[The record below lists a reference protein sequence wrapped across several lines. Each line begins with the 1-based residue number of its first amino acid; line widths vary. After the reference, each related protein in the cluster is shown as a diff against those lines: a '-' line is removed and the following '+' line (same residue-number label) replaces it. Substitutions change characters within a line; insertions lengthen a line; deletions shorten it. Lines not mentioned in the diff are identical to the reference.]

1 MSKQVDRLIT
11 EALAIEAKEAKEAG
25 ALGYMARALVQA
37 TIPHSTTKE
46 ATFTRK
52 NGNYTFSITSPNA
65 VLPYGTV
72 PRLLLAWLATEA
84 VTTKSRELELGNS
97 LSDFMRQ
104 LDMIPTGGRWGSIIR
119 LKSQTSRL
127 FSSFIQCTYSAKVQ
141 EAIQNMVIADSANL
155 WWEPKDANQAS
166 LFASTVTLSENFYT
180 EIVCNPVPVDIRALK
195 ALKKS
200 LMALDIYCWL
210 TYRMSYLSKPTNVP
224 WEGLQAQ
231 FGASYPRMG
240 RGGETSKRT
249 SLKTWQRCWLSIQ
262 RPKLVKRVGNDPCDV
277 LTVRPSNTVFPSSP
291 PGVSSGGSQG

>member
-11 EALAIEAKEAKEAG
+11 EALAIEAEEAKEAG

-37 TIPHSTTKE
+37 TIPHRATKD

-65 VLPYGTV
+65 ALPYGTV

-84 VTTKSRELELGNS
+84 VTTKSRELELGNN
-97 LSDFMRQ
+97 LSGFMRQ
-104 LDMIPTGGRWGSIIR
+104 LDMVPTGGRWGSITS

-127 FSSFIQCTYSAKVQ
+127 FGSFIQCTYSAKDDKGKVQ

-155 WWEPKDANQAS
+155 WWEPKDAQQSS
-166 LFASTVTLSENFYT
+166 LFNSTVTLSDNFYS

-195 ALKKS
+195 ALRKS
-200 LMALDIYCWL
+200 PMALDIYAWL
-210 TYRMSYLSKPTNVP
+210 TYRMSYLKKPTTIP

-231 FGASYPRMG
+231 FGAGYPDTAQGKRDFKKNFLKHLKRVVTVYPDARAG
-240 RGGETSKRT
+240 DGLSGLLIRPSKT
-249 SLKTWQRCWLSIQ
+249 HI
-262 RPKLVKRVGNDPCDV
+262 PKL
-277 LTVRPSNTVFPSSP
+277 
-291 PGVSSGGSQG
+291 

>member
-1 MSKQVDRLIT
+1 MSKQVDRLISQ
-11 EALAIEAKEAKEAG
+11 ALAIEAEEAREAG

-37 TIPHSTTKE
+37 TIPHRATTE
-46 ATFTRK
+46 SAFTRK
-52 NGNYTFSITSPNA
+52 NGNYTFTMLANPKA
-65 VLPYGTV
+65 GLPYGSV

-84 VTTKSRELELGNS
+84 VTTQSRELELGNS

-104 LDMIPTGGRWGSIIR
+104 LDMVPTGGRWGSITR

-127 FSSFIQCTYSAKVQ
+127 FSSFIQCTYTAKDDTGKVQ

-155 WWEPKDANQAS
+155 WWEPKSANQAS

-200 LMALDIYCWL
+200 PMALDIYCWL
-210 TYRMSYLSKPTNVP
+210 TYRMSYLSKPTNIP

-231 FGASYPRMG
+231 FGAGYPDTAQG
-240 RGGETSKRT
+240 KRDFKKNF
-249 SLKTWQRCWLSIQ
+249 LLHMK
-262 RPKLVKRVGNDPCDV
+262 KV
-277 LTVRPSNTVFPSSP
+277 LTVYPDARAGEGVSGLLIRPSKPHIP
-291 PGVSSGGSQG
+291 KL

>member
-1 MSKQVDRLIT
+1 MSKQVDRLIS
-11 EALAIEAKEAKEAG
+11 EALAIEAEEAKEAG

-37 TIPHSTTKE
+37 TIPHRATTE
-46 ATFTRK
+46 STFTRK
-52 NGNYTFSITSPNA
+52 NGNYTFTMLANPKA
-65 VLPYGTV
+65 GLPYGSV

-84 VTTKSRELELGNS
+84 VTTQSRELELGNS

-104 LDMIPTGGRWGSIIR
+104 LDMVPTGGRWGSITR

-127 FSSFIQCTYSAKVQ
+127 FSSFIQCTYTAKDDKGKVQ

-155 WWEPKDANQAS
+155 WWEPKSANQAS

-200 LMALDIYCWL
+200 PMALDIYCWL
-210 TYRMSYLSKPTNVP
+210 TYRMSYLSKPTNIP

-231 FGASYPRMG
+231 FGAGYPDTAQG
-240 RGGETSKRT
+240 KRDFKKNF
-249 SLKTWQRCWLSIQ
+249 LLHMK
-262 RPKLVKRVGNDPCDV
+262 KV
-277 LTVRPSNTVFPSSP
+277 LTVYPDARAGEGVSGLLIRPSKPHIP
-291 PGVSSGGSQG
+291 KL

>member
-11 EALAIEAKEAKEAG
+11 EALAIEAEEAKEAG

-37 TIPHSTTKE
+37 TIPHRATKE

-65 VLPYGTV
+65 ALPYGTV

-104 LDMIPTGGRWGSIIR
+104 LDMVPTGGRWGSITS

-127 FSSFIQCTYSAKVQ
+127 FGSFIQCTYSAKDDTGKVQ

-155 WWEPKDANQAS
+155 WWEPKDANQKS
-166 LFASTVTLSENFYT
+166 LFASTVTLSENFYS

-195 ALKKS
+195 ALRKS
-200 LMALDIYCWL
+200 PMALDTYAWL
-210 TYRMSYLSKPTNVP
+210 TYRMSYLKNPTTIP

-231 FGASYPRMG
+231 FGAGYPNNG
-240 RGGETSKRT
+240 QGKRDFKKNF
-249 SLKTWQRCWLSIQ
+249 LKNMA
-262 RPKLVKRVGNDPCDV
+262 KV
-277 LTVRPSNTVFPSSP
+277 LTVYPDARASEGVSGLLIRPSKPHIPKV
-291 PGVSSGGSQG
+291 

>member
-11 EALAIEAKEAKEAG
+11 EALAIEAEEAKEAG

-37 TIPHSTTKE
+37 TIPHSATKE
-46 ATFTRK
+46 TTFTRK

-65 VLPYGTV
+65 ALPYGTV

-84 VTTKSRELELGNS
+84 VVTQNRELELGNS

-104 LDMIPTGGRWGSIIR
+104 LDMVPTGGRWGSISR

-127 FSSFIQCTYSAKVQ
+127 FSSFIQCNYLAKDDSGMVQ

-155 WWEPKDANQAS
+155 WWEPKDATQAS
-166 LFASTVTLSENFYT
+166 LFASTVTLSESFYT

-195 ALKKS
+195 ALRKS
-200 LMALDIYCWL
+200 PMALDIYAWL
-210 TYRMSYLSKPTNVP
+210 TYRMSYLKKPTNIP

-231 FGASYPRMG
+231 FGAGYPMNGQG
-240 RGGETSKRT
+240 RRDFKKRF
-249 SLKTWQRCWLSIQ
+249 LVQLQR
-262 RPKLVKRVGNDPCDV
+262 V
-277 LTVRPSNTVFPSSP
+277 LTVYPDARASEGVSGLLIRPSKPHIPKV
-291 PGVSSGGSQG
+291 